1 MDPLDVMPTGPHG
14 HAPAETPAETRPDA
28 PAAPLGKRA
37 RNRLAVE
44 ADILRVAREHLAT
57 DGAAALSLRA
67 VARDLGMVS
76 SGIYRYVESR
86 DELLTRLIVDSYW
99 SLATAVRSAH
109 DAVPGDDLEAR
120 WDAIGGALR
129 AWAVDRPHD
138 FALIYGSPVP
148 DYEAPAERTQEPG
161 TAVLVLLVALLEDVR
176 LAGRLADPDRLGL
189 ERPRAEAGVGDM
201 LDSPMFEATGLDAVT
216 LAQGLAAWTLLLG
229 AVTSEIFAQLGPV
242 PDGQALFESLLAV
255 SRRCVIAPVGD

>member
-1 MDPLDVMPTGPHG
+1 MEIAMDG
-14 HAPAETPAETRPDA
+14 HSREENANDRTEPILTLRP
-28 PAAPLGKRA
+28 PPRLGKRA

-99 SLATAVRSAH
+99 SLAAAVRTAH
-109 DAVPGDDLEAR
+109 DAVEETDLDGR
-120 WDAIGGALR
+120 WDALGRALR
-129 AWAVDRPHD
+129 EWALERPHD

-161 TAVLVLLVALLEDVR
+161 TAVIALLVDLLGDVR
-176 LAGRLADPDRLGL
+176 RAGRLADPDRMGL
-189 ERPRAEAGVGDM
+189 PRPRARAGAGA
-201 LDSPMFEATGLDAVT
+201 LLESPLFDASGLDAVM
-216 LAQGLAAWTLLLG
+216 LAQGIAAWTLLLG
-229 AVTSEIFAQLGPV
+229 AVTSEVFAQLGPV
-242 PDGQALFESLLAV
+242 PDAAALFDCLLAV
-255 SRRCVIAPVGD
+255 SRRCVIAAPGD

>member
-1 MDPLDVMPTGPHG
+1 MELHP
-14 HAPAETPAETRPDA
+14 PATDTDATRP
-28 PAAPLGKRA
+28 PGKRA

-44 ADILRVAREHLAT
+44 AEILRVAREHLAS

-99 SLATAVRSAH
+99 SLATAVRAAH
-109 DAVPGDDLEAR
+109 DAIPADDLDAR
-120 WDAIGGALR
+120 WDAIGRALR
-129 AWAVDRPHD
+129 AWALARPHD

-148 DYEAPAERTQEPG
+148 DYEAPAERTEEPG
-161 TAVLVLLVALLEDVR
+161 TAVIVLLVALLDDVR
-176 LAGRLADPDRLGL
+176 RAARLADPDRLGIVA
-189 ERPRAEAGVGDM
+189 PRAEAVVGTL
-201 LDSPMFEATGLDAVT
+201 LDAPMFASTRLDAVT
-216 LAQGLAAWTLLLG
+216 LTQGLAAWTLLLG
-229 AVTSEIFAQLGPV
+229 AVTSEVFAQLGPL
-242 PDGQALFESLLAV
+242 PDGNALFECLLAA